1 MTPQQQLKWLRS
13 PGQCLPKLGCVHDQQ
28 SGQFLPYRAD
38 RLTKTLQQQVL
49 EYLDDP
55 PRTDT
60 GQTRFLTV
68 LTARQMG
75 KSLVVEYGCYP
86 KAAYT
91 PGWDHVCIADTNPRA
106 DYLHR
111 RVHHLHERWNPAL
124 RSPTI
129 PVREM
134 RQLTFE
140 TRVGGKMRVLSAET
154 GSVGIG
160 QSPDSF
166 HASEC
171 AFWADFGGSMT
182 MIWPSL
188 LNRDHALAV
197 FECTPWRTDSDW
209 YAHCLEA
216 KAGRGRNAYLFAPF
230 WDGVLNSRPWPKDTK
245 PDNHELR
252 LLERYAA
259 AGLTLDHL
267 AFRRFTM
274 EMDAE
279 VRRNPELF
287 DIFYPFDDISCWLI
301 NAMSAIPKHAIER
314 HRTPELREPAGVY
327 DELMPPD
334 REGMYVIGADPCGH
348 AARDH
353 AAFQVLDVADG
364 RWTQVAT
371 FADHTDP
378 LAFAR
383 KLFDT
388 GMRYNKAKIAV
399 ESNGVGQA
407 VVSLLREWEYPNLVY
422 EGPNRPGLTTTSQ
435 SLDAMTTWLIDAL
448 LDELKLY
455 DKQTVEQLMTYRHDK
470 RIEESAQSEIVRG
483 SASRRRRE
491 RHHWDKVSALLLA
504 VAAARRSPS
513 RRRVSTDLPAGENPI
528 HAGLYRF
535 SEQTARWKSMQRKAP
550 KSDPW
555 YKR

>member
-1 MTPQQQLKWLRS
+1 VTPQDQLKWLRS
-13 PGQCLPKLGCVHDQQ
+13 PGKSLPALGRVHDQQ
-28 SGQFLPYRAD
+28 TGQFLPYSAT
-38 RLTKTLQQQVL
+38 RLTHTLQQPVL
-49 EYLDDP
+49 DYLDDP
-55 PRTDT
+55 PRTDI
-60 GQTRFLTV
+60 GQTKFLTV

-111 RVHHLHERWNPAL
+111 RVHHLHERWEPAL
-124 RSPTI
+124 RAPTV
-129 PVREM
+129 PVRES

-140 TRVGGKMRVLSAET
+140 NKVGGKMRVLSAEV

-216 KAGRGRNAYLFAPF
+216 KAGRGRNMYVFAPF
-230 WDGVLNSRPWPKDTK
+230 WDGVLNERPWPKDQK

-252 LLERYAA
+252 LLEKHGPN
-259 AGLTLDHL
+259 GLRLEHL

-287 DIFYPFDDISCWLI
+287 DIFYPFDDVSCWLI
-301 NAMSAIPKHAIER
+301 NAQSAIPRHAIER
-314 HRTPELREPAGVY
+314 HQRSDLRESPHAY
-327 DELMPPD
+327 LELIPPN
-334 REGMYVIGADPCGH
+334 RESIYVIGADPCGH

-353 AAFQVLDVADG
+353 AAFHVLDVADG
-364 RWTQVAT
+364 QWTQVAT
-371 FADHTDP
+371 YADHTDP

-383 KLFDT
+383 FLFDT
-388 GMRYNKAKIAV
+388 GMRYNKARIAV

-407 VVSLLREWEYPNLVY
+407 VLSLLREWEYPNLVY
-422 EGPNRPGLTTTSQ
+422 EAAGKPGLTTTSQ

-448 LDELKLY
+448 MDELVLY
-455 DKQTVEQLMTYRHDK
+455 DKQTVEQLMSYKHDK
-470 RIEESAQSEIVRG
+470 RVEESVGTEIVRG
-483 SASRRRRE
+483 APSRRRRE
-491 RHHWDKVSALLLA
+491 RHHWDKVSALLMG
-504 VAAARRSPS
+504 VAAARKAPS
-513 RRRVSTDLPAGENPI
+513 RRRVSTDLPAGDNPI
-528 HAGLYRF
+528 HPGMYKFAD
-535 SEQTARWKSMQRKAP
+535 QTAKWKTMQRKAP
-550 KSDPW
+550 KADPW
-555 YKR
+555 YRR